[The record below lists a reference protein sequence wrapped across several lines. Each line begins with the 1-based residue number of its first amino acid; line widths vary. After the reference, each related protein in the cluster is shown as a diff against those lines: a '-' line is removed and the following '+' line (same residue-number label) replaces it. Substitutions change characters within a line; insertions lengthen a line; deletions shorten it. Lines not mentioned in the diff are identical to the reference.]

1 VARMQAMAM
10 HPVHP
15 VHPPLSSAESI
26 VIGLVVTAV
35 VLIPLLWEPVE
46 HFSTMTHEAAHAL
59 LAIFLGLTVAEII
72 LNRSAEGATR
82 VIGEDLLR
90 FVLVAIVGYLGP
102 SLFGLGAAKII
113 SLGDPV
119 TVLWLVVILLVL
131 VLFLLGRSFGLI
143 SVPIAIGLLY
153 LILRYTHAGTEVVAA
168 YAVTWLLL
176 LAGVRHAI
184 GHGVEASDADALR
197 KRTHL
202 PRRLFALLW
211 LLGTVGALLLGG
223 KLLVLG

>member
-1 VARMQAMAM
+1 MQGMHPM
-10 HPVHP
+10 HPTHPVHL
-15 VHPPLSSAESI
+15 PLSAGESI
-26 VIGLVVTAV
+26 AIGLVVTAV
-35 VLIPLLWEPVE
+35 VIIPLLWEPVD
-46 HFSTMTHEAAHAL
+46 HFTTMTHEGAHAL
-59 LAIFLGLTVAEII
+59 LAIFLGLTVTEI
-72 LNRSAEGATR
+72 LLDRRARGVTH
-82 VIGEDLLR
+82 VLGEDLLR
-90 FVLVAIVGYLGP
+90 FVLIGLVGYLGP

-131 VLFLLGRSFGLI
+131 LLFALGRSFGML
-143 SVPIAIGLLY
+143 SVPIAIGLFY
-153 LILRYTHAGTEVVAA
+153 LILRYTHAGTEVVIA

-184 GHGVEASDADALR
+184 GDGVRAGDADALR

-202 PRRLFALLW
+202 PRRLWALLW
-211 LLGTVGALLLGG
+211 LVGTGAALIVGG